1 VIGAKIRVFQQYPPI
16 AVIAPA
22 ARGKVMFAARVYLA
36 ICGGTIVVCLATS
49 SVLPAMFV
57 ALPRIYGGSFS
68 QLFNLTQHAGMNEDV
83 YDHRLNTRTV
93 IMNPVVRFLCANMT
107 YHI

>member
-1 VIGAKIRVFQQYPPI
+1 VPENE
-16 AVIAPA
+16 
-22 ARGKVMFAARVYLA
+22 RGKVMFAARVYLT
-36 ICGGTIVVCLATS
+36 ICGGVIVGCLATS
-49 SVLPAMFV
+49 SVLRAMFV